1 MELSHPSQRHSSA
14 NKTFW
19 SDDGDSMEVSQ
30 SGESSSSYNAMAK
43 EMSDDPEMIIYKII
57 NLFL

>member
-1 MELSHPSQRHSSA
+1 
-14 NKTFW
+14 
-19 SDDGDSMEVSQ
+19 MEVSQ